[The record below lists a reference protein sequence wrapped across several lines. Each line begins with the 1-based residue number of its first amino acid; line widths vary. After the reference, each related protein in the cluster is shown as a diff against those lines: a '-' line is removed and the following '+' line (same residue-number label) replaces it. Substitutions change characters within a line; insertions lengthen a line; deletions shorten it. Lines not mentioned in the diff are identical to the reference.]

1 MEYEKRRFTR
11 VPFNFEAELKAGSLT
26 YRAEKIL
33 NISVGGCLIRTEADL
48 EVGTVCGLRLFLGG
62 PSSEL
67 VVRVRGEVVRSIAG
81 ALAIRFIRIDPDSLF
96 HLQNIIRYNTLDTE
110 TVEKEIQDH
119 PGLI

>member
-11 VPFNFEAELKAGSLT
+11 VTFNFEAELKAGSLT

-33 NISVGGCLIRTEADL
+33 NISVGGCLIQTEADL
-48 EVGTVCGLRLFLGG
+48 EVGTVCDLRLFLGG

-81 ALAIRFIRIDPDSLF
+81 AFAIRFIRIDPDSLF
-96 HLQNIIRYNTLDTE
+96 HLQNIIRYNALDTE